1 MSGKAVK
8 VSQAFGE
15 SSEMVKL
22 RQSLVSITRL
32 STAATYRRKVWVGMP
47 GKAAGGNSGQ

>member
-15 SSEMVKL
+15 
-22 RQSLVSITRL
+22 RL
-32 STAATYRRKVWVGMP
+32 SMAGTYRRKVWVGMP